1 MYLYHNIAMTDQ
13 QLVALIMMGLLV
25 LLIWGRW
32 RYDGVVLVTL
42 GLMVLLGLIEPREAF
57 SGFSHPAVITVALV
71 LLISKGLEKSGF
83 INQIG
88 EFLSSKIEKEFQ
100 FMIIIMFTAAFISSF
115 MNNIGAMAMLLPI
128 TIGIAQKMKWN
139 PLHNF

>member
-71 LLISKGLEKSGF
+71 TYK
-83 INQIG
+83 
-88 EFLSSKIEKEFQ
+88 
-100 FMIIIMFTAAFISSF
+100 
-115 MNNIGAMAMLLPI
+115 
-128 TIGIAQKMKWN
+128 
-139 PLHNF
+139 

>member
-88 EFLSSKIEKEFQ
+88 EFLSSKI
-100 FMIIIMFTAAFISSF
+100 
-115 MNNIGAMAMLLPI
+115 
-128 TIGIAQKMKWN
+128 
-139 PLHNF
+139 

>member
-57 SGFSHPAVITVALV
+57 SGFSHPAVITVAVSYTHL
-71 LLISKGLEKSGF
+71 
-83 INQIG
+83 
-88 EFLSSKIEKEFQ
+88 
-100 FMIIIMFTAAFISSF
+100 T
-115 MNNIGAMAMLLPI
+115 LP
-128 TIGIAQKMKWN
+128 TICSV
-139 PLHNF
+139 

>member
-57 SGFSHPAVITVALV
+57 SGFSHPAVI
-71 LLISKGLEKSGF
+71 I
-83 INQIG
+83 
-88 EFLSSKIEKEFQ
+88 
-100 FMIIIMFTAAFISSF
+100 TA
-115 MNNIGAMAMLLPI
+115 G
-128 TIGIAQKMKWN
+128 
-139 PLHNF
+139 

>member
-100 FMIIIMFTAAFISSF
+100 FMIIIMFHLLNGSFTVISDKS
-115 MNNIGAMAMLLPI
+115 L
-128 TIGIAQKMKWN
+128 
-139 PLHNF
+139 NFS

>member
-1 MYLYHNIAMTDQ
+1 MYLYDNIAMTDQ

-71 LLISKGLEKSGF
+71 LLISKGLE
-83 INQIG
+83 
-88 EFLSSKIEKEFQ
+88 
-100 FMIIIMFTAAFISSF
+100 
-115 MNNIGAMAMLLPI
+115 
-128 TIGIAQKMKWN
+128 
-139 PLHNF
+139 

>member
-71 LLISKGLEKSGF
+71 LL
-83 INQIG
+83 
-88 EFLSSKIEKEFQ
+88 
-100 FMIIIMFTAAFISSF
+100 MIFKNT
-115 MNNIGAMAMLLPI
+115 
-128 TIGIAQKMKWN
+128 
-139 PLHNF
+139 

>member
-1 MYLYHNIAMTDQ
+1 MLPFFILLYHNILMNDQ
-13 QLVALIMMGLLV
+13 QLVAVIMSGLLI

-42 GLMVLLGLIEPREAF
+42 AIMVLLGLIEPREAF

-88 EFLSSKIEKEFQ
+88 EFLSSVVHWHPSCSGRSVRLIWNRQAKSLGIYS
-100 FMIIIMFTAAFISSF
+100 FIQSW
-115 MNNIGAMAMLLPI
+115 I
-128 TIGIAQKMKWN
+128 
-139 PLHNF
+139 

>member
-1 MYLYHNIAMTDQ
+1 MYLYDNIAMTDQ

-128 TIGIAQKMKWN
+128 TIGIAQK
-139 PLHNF
+139 

>member
-100 FMIIIMFTAAFISSF
+100 FMIIIMFTAAFI
-115 MNNIGAMAMLLPI
+115 
-128 TIGIAQKMKWN
+128 
-139 PLHNF
+139 

>member
-1 MYLYHNIAMTDQ
+1 MLPFFILLYHNIPMSDQ
-13 QLVALIMMGLLV
+13 QLVALIMSGLLI

-32 RYDGVVLVTL
+32 RYDGVVLVAL
-42 GLMVLLGLIEPREAF
+42 ALMVLLGLIEPREAF

-83 INQIG
+83 INQLG

-100 FMIIIMFTAAFISSF
+100 FMILI
-115 MNNIGAMAMLLPI
+115 PE
-128 TIGIAQKMKWN
+128 
-139 PLHNF
+139 